1 MDSATITM
9 DEYCDTAEVFKENFE
24 KTWREFEKEVKKAER
39 KRDAGPTGEEW
50 EWEVL
55 KPKTD

>member
-24 KTWREFEKEVKKAER
+24 KTWREFEKEVKKA
-39 KRDAGPTGEEW
+39 
-50 EWEVL
+50 
-55 KPKTD
+55 